1 MVLRVLKKG
10 FTIVELVIVIAVIAI
25 LAAVL
30 IPTFAN
36 LVDKANETVDMQLV
50 KQMNTVLEAEE
61 IVDGKPSTIIDA
73 KKVLENNGIVQFKP
87 VDSNNIFY
95 WVSTKNIVLLYNNSK
110 NKVIYPKEY
119 VKEQKLETTWFDL
132 NYTEDDVDIKPVI
145 TPNEGQSVIEAL
157 IEAINSGNA
166 AKDIY
171 VTLPK
176 NTNINMS
183 TSEFSS
189 LLSSMSVNGQGK
201 KVHIDL
207 NGGTISVDGRDG
219 RGKFNFE
226 VEKNGQ
232 VELTNGTYKVENGDK
247 YERDENGIY
256 KIDKDGNS
264 IPTYLFR
271 TAAGASLILRDIKIE
286 GTAFCSI
293 GAPAESNEIIL
304 DNVSANVDSYY
315 FVSSNGL
322 TSSNLRIVI
331 SNSNLVN
338 VSGLGVLIN
347 STGVVYVDNTTIEAE
362 THCIVTRTGTVEVNN
377 STLKITSEE
386 AGIFKWNNFGMS
398 LTYPEFPDKS
408 KGSEQICPWGG
419 GNAIPGGALVLGD
432 YASSSTNYAGDVNCK
447 LDNVTFDS
455 VNTNEFP
462 NILVAAKYGKNVNLV
477 YENTNPGNVTFY
489 GMVSSWYGSIK
500 INNISYNYDGTQ
512 K

>member
-1 MVLRVLKKG
+1 M
-10 FTIVELVIVIAVIAI
+10 IAVIAI

-50 KQMNTVLEAEE
+50 KQINTVLEAEE
-61 IVDGKPSTIIDA
+61 IVDGKPSTIIEA

-95 WVSTKNIVLLYNNSK
+95 WVSTKNVVLLYNNSK

-145 TPNEGQSVIEAL
+145 TPNEGQSVSEAL

-189 LLSSMSVNGQGK
+189 LLSSMRVNGQGK

-207 NGGTISVDGRDG
+207 NGGTISVDGR
-219 RGKFNFE
+219 GKYNFE

-232 VELTNGTYKVENGDK
+232 VELTNGTYKVENG
-247 YERDENGIY
+247 N
-256 KIDKDGNS
+256 IDGS
-264 IPTYLFR
+264 YLFR

-286 GTAFCSI
+286 GKAFCSI
-293 GAPAESNEIIL
+293 GAPVESNEIIL
-304 DNVSANVDSYY
+304 DNVSANVDSIF

-338 VSGLGVLIN
+338 VGGLGVLIN
-347 STGVVYVDNTTIEAE
+347 CLGVVYVDNTTIEASI
-362 THCIVTRTGTVEVNN
+362 HCIVTRAGTVEVNN
-377 STLKITSEE
+377 STLKIIDEE
-386 AGIFKWNNFGMS
+386 AGIYKWNDFNHFPV
-398 LTYPEFPDKS
+398 YPVYPDDTTCAEKIWAW
-408 KGSEQICPWGG
+408 KD
-419 GNAIPGGALVLGD
+419 GNKFPGGALVLGD
-432 YASSSTNYAGDVNCK
+432 YSNESTAYAGDVNCK

-489 GMVSSWYGSIK
+489 GMVSSWYGSIT

>member
-1 MVLRVLKKG
+1 MSLKVLKKG

-25 LAAVL
+25 LAGVL
-30 IPTFAN
+30 IPTFSN
-36 LVDKANETVDMQLV
+36 LVEKANETVDMQLV

-145 TPNEGQSVIEAL
+145 TPNEGQTVSEAL

-171 VTLPK
+171 VTLPE

-189 LLSSMSVNGQGK
+189 FLSSMSDNGQGK

-207 NGGTISVDGRDG
+207 NGGTISVDGRG
-219 RGKFNFE
+219 NCNIE
-226 VEKNGQ
+226 VEENGQ
-232 VELTNGTYKVENGDK
+232 VELTNGTYKVENANK
-247 YERDENGIY
+247 SN
-256 KIDKDGNS
+256 
-264 IPTYLFR
+264 YLFR
-271 TAAGASLILRDIKIE
+271 AAAGASVILRDIKIE
-286 GTAFCSI
+286 GKAFCGI
-293 GAPAESNEIIL
+293 GAPSNSNEIIL

-315 FVSSNGL
+315 FVSTNGS
-322 TSSNLRIVI
+322 TSSNLRVVI

-347 STGVVYVDNTTIEAE
+347 STGVVYVNNTTIEAS
-362 THCIVTRTGTVEVNN
+362 THCIIARSGTVEVNN
-377 STLKITSEE
+377 SNLKIISEE
-386 AGIFKWNNFGMS
+386 AGDYKWNNF
-398 LTYPEFPDKS
+398 THFPEFPS
-408 KGSEQICPWGG
+408 VNETTYGTEQIYSWSG
-419 GNAIPGGALVLGD
+419 GNSIPGGALVLGD
-432 YASSSTNYAGDVNCK
+432 YNHLSTTYAGDVNCK

-455 VNTNEFP
+455 VNVNEFP

-489 GMVSSWYGSIK
+489 GMISSWYGSIT